1 MSKKFFLGVFHR
13 SLSQSTRTVATGEK
27 MKKLGQSIKKLGQSL
42 GQSTRTVATGEKMKK
57 LGQSTRTVIRT
68 YTNKVLKKGF
78 KLGLLLDLR
87 YYIEKGGSVLIQK
100 NNIKI
105 SSRKKI

>member
-13 SLSQSTRTVATGEK
+13 SLSQSLSQSTKPVATGEK
-27 MKKLGQSIKKLGQSL
+27 MKKLS
-42 GQSTRTVATGEKMKK
+42 QSTKP
-57 LGQSTRTVIRT
+57 VIKP

-105 SSRKKI
+105 SSREKI